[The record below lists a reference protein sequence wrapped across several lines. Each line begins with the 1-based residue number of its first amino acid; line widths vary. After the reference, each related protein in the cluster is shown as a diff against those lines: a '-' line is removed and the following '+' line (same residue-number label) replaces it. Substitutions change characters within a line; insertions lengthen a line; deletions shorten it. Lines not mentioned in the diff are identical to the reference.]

1 MSTLALGALA
11 LIAALIFHYFQI
23 FTRARAVL
31 AFIGTCIVTGGLF
44 GSVLGKAAHMVAGVT
59 NTATGKVFGVAIPG
73 LIVFV
78 LLLVWVIH
86 LHPKG
91 RGASKST
98 MFIGIAL
105 AACLVAG
112 ISSVRALNAAPAS
125 VRTGVSGVSSTIGG

>member
-23 FTRARAVL
+23 FTKSRAIL
-31 AFIGTCIVTGGLF
+31 AFTGTCIVTGGLF
-44 GSVLGKAAHMVAGVT
+44 GTMLGKAAHMVANVT
-59 NTATGKVFGVAIPG
+59 NTATGKVFGVAVPG
-73 LIVFV
+73 LIVLV
-78 LLLVWVIH
+78 LGLIWVIH

-112 ISSVRALNAAPAS
+112 ISSVKALNAAPAT
-125 VRTGVSGVSSTIGG
+125 VRTGVSNVSSTIGG